1 MHIKDNNALIDNA
14 EDLAVVM
21 PMYNLLDYSKNYRK
35 TTERLWNYYRDEPNN
50 PPFKSPVGNNPL
62 TVNYNTEIAE
72 IPITN
77 SASFKYKNSIK
88 EKTSN
93 VNQEDGEDTKQG
105 NRH

>member
-21 PMYNLLDYSKNYRK
+21 PMYNLPGYSKNYRK
-35 TTERLWNYYRDEPNN
+35 TTGRLWNYYRVEPNN
-50 PPFKSPVGNNPL
+50 PPFKSPVGNNP
-62 TVNYNTEIAE
+62 
-72 IPITN
+72 PHCSQCRPMTN
-77 SASFKYKNSIK
+77 SASFKYKNNIK

-93 VNQEDGEDTKQG
+93 ANQEDGEDTEQG